1 MNTEIFDCW
10 CRCRGLSSSITQIL
24 DNENLTVEEKALLY
38 DTLIDIQTATNKIQQ
53 FCTMPLE

>member
-10 CRCRGLSSSITQIL
+10 CRCRGLSSSISQML

-38 DTLIDIQTATNKIQQ
+38 DTLIDIQTAANNIQR
-53 FCTMPLE
+53 FCTTPIE